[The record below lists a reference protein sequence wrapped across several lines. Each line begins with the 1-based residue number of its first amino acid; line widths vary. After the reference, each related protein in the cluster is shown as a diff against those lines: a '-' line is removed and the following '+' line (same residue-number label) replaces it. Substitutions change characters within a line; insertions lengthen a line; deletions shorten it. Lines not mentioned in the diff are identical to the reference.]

1 MADDIVIPLAS
12 AASMTSG
19 PFQDLVREYPAAAL
33 DELMA
38 EATRACETEAER
50 RLAPF
55 TLSETQRAT
64 GIDPDEYADSANLPM
79 DINSAV
85 GRSYAAALGATSLVR
100 HCWLNEYPPLFT
112 EMWTTSVSKIEI
124 VRSYGG
130 SQVLSAQ
137 QWMGPEPDG
146 HIWFQL
152 GQFIPVGSLVRITY
166 SGGYATVPADL
177 RRACKYMAASIAAR
191 ELDPLEQSG
200 HKPDSLQ
207 DLAVSW
213 LTPYARA

>member
-1 MADDIVIPLAS
+1 VADDNVIPLAS
-12 AASMTSG
+12 AASITEG
-19 PFQDLVREYPAAAL
+19 PFADLVREYSAGAL
-33 DELMA
+33 ADLLA
-38 EATRACETEAER
+38 EATRACETEVER

-55 TLSETQRAT
+55 TISETHRAT
-64 GIDPDEYADSANLPM
+64 GIDPDEYTDSANLPM
-79 DINSAV
+79 DINSAI
-85 GRSYAAALGATSLVR
+85 GRSYAAALGATNLVR
-100 HCWLNEYPPLFT
+100 HCWVNEYPPHFQ
-112 EMWTTSVSKIEI
+112 EMWTASVSQIQV

-130 SQVLSAQ
+130 SQILSAQ
-137 QWMGPEPDG
+137 QWIGPEPDG